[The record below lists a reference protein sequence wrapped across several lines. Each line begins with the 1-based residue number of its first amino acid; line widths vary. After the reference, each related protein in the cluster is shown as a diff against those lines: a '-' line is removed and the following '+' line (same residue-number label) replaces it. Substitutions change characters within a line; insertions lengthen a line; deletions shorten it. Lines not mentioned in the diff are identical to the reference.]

1 MSALPIILTL
11 ALAAA
16 AALTAHLRRRAY
28 QRRMAARLF
37 KWDVWD
43 RPREFQ
49 RKPSWVTSVPTRPLY
64 PSSGEDYGDQS

>member
-1 MSALPIILTL
+1 MTAPLIITSALIVT
-11 ALAAA
+11 
-16 AALTAHLRRRAY
+16 AALTALLRRRAY

-37 KWDVWD
+37 EWDVWD